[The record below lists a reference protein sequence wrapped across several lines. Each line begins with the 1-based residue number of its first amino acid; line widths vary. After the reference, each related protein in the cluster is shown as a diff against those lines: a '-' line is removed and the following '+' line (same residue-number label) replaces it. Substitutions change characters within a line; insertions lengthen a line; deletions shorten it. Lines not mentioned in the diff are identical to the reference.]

1 MSSSDA
7 LAFIA
12 AVGQS
17 PDLQT
22 QINGMRGRDVL
33 DQLVLLGAE
42 QGLAFTVDEYRE
54 AVVTMADGELSE
66 AALDEVLRE
75 TGLK

>member
-22 QINGMRGRDVL
+22 RINGMRGRDVL

-42 QGLAFTVDEYRE
+42 AGLTFTVDEYRE
-54 AVVTMADGELSE
+54 AVVIMADGELSD

>member
-1 MSSSDA
+1 MSRSDA

-17 PDLQT
+17 PELQAR
-22 QINGMRGRDVL
+22 IDALRGRSVL
-33 DQLVLLGAE
+33 DQLAVMGRELGYE
-42 QGLAFTVDEYRE
+42 FTAGEYRE
-54 AVVTMADGELSE
+54 AVVSMADGELSDE
-66 AALDEVLRE
+66 SLDEVLRE

>member
-1 MSSSDA
+1 MSRSDA

-17 PDLQT
+17 PEFQAR
-22 QINGMRGRDVL
+22 INTLRGRGVL
-33 DQLVLLGAE
+33 DQLVEMGRELGYE
-42 QGLAFTVDEYRE
+42 FTVDEYRE
-54 AVVTMADGELSE
+54 AVVAMADGELSDE
-66 AALDEVLRE
+66 SLDEVLRE

>member
-1 MSSSDA
+1 LSSSDA

-12 AVGQS
+12 AVGKS
-17 PDLQT
+17 PELQT
-22 QINGMRGRDVL
+22 QINGLRGRDVL
-33 DQLVLLGAE
+33 DQLVLLGAA
-42 QGLAFTVDEYRE
+42 QGMTFTVEEYRE
-54 AVVTMADGELSE
+54 AVVIMADGELSE

>member
-1 MSSSDA
+1 MPVTDA

-17 PDLQT
+17 PELQERL
-22 QINGMRGRDVL
+22 NGMRGRDVL
-33 DQLVLLGAE
+33 DQLVEVGRELGCE
-42 QGLAFTVDEYRE
+42 FTADEYRE
-54 AVVTMADGELSE
+54 AVVSLAEGELSDE
-66 AALDEVLRE
+66 SLDEVLRE

>member
-1 MSSSDA
+1 MPDSDA

-17 PDLQT
+17 PELQERL
-22 QINGMRGRDVL
+22 NRMRGRDVL
-33 DQLVLLGAE
+33 DQLVEVGREIGYQFSAE
-42 QGLAFTVDEYRE
+42 EYRE
-54 AVVTMADGELSE
+54 AVVALAEGELSDE
-66 AALDEVLRE
+66 SLDEVLRE

>member
-12 AVGQS
+12 AVGKS
-17 PDLQT
+17 PELQT
-22 QINGMRGRDVL
+22 QINGLRGRDVL
-33 DQLVLLGAE
+33 DQLVLLGAA
-42 QGLAFTVDEYRE
+42 QGMTFTVEEYRE
-54 AVVTMADGELSE
+54 AVVIMADGELSE